1 MPDAGLDFAF
11 AIGIAHPTGQR
22 DRSIVS
28 QHVAIERVEGRIV
41 EVGLQDPFAQ
51 IVEDDHPNRPAQAAE
66 GSFVQLGPDLGA
78 RAPDQQPNG
87 FARKA

>member
-1 MPDAGLDFAF
+1 MADAGLDFAF

-22 DRSIVS
+22 DRSRVS

-51 IVEDDHPNRPAQAAE
+51 IVEVMCPTRICARPNATTDEEAVG
-66 GSFVQLGPDLGA
+66 GSE
-78 RAPDQQPNG
+78 RAT
-87 FARKA
+87 